1 MSYFTAERNADSFKN
16 EQDGRNNQGCFI
28 SFLFHFFLFSF
39 SVFCFFCF
47 FFCFHS
53 GEGMMPSYLPVTST
67 NSDRNCPIERY
78 YLDILSFLLLIHVR
92 DVSKWSLL
100 WSRKSSKDSVVW
112 SDIGRCIKDF
122 ELTMAWWLAERHII
136 VYFDRLG
143 ECSPEKDCCRYWWLT
158 FRQPER
164 KSLLES
170 RGRET
175 VRQLRGDHGTG

>member
-1 MSYFTAERNADSFKN
+1 MSYFTAELNADSFKN

-28 SFLFHFFLFSF
+28 SFLFHFMAFKWRGHDAFVPTCNIDEFWPQLSYWEVVQSWIVLF
-39 SVFCFFCF
+39 
-47 FFCFHS
+47 
-53 GEGMMPSYLPVTST
+53 
-67 NSDRNCPIERY
+67 RY
-78 YLDILSFLLLIHVR
+78 YIHVT
-92 DVSKWSLL
+92 VTSKWSLL

-122 ELTMAWWLAERHII
+122 DLTMAWLLAERHII
-136 VYFDRLG
+136 VYFDRPG

-170 RGRET
+170 SGRET

>member
-1 MSYFTAERNADSFKN
+1 MRTHLKMNKMAATIKVVLSLF
-16 EQDGRNNQGCFI
+16 CFI
-28 SFLFHFFLFSF
+28 LWLS
-39 SVFCFFCF
+39 
-47 FFCFHS
+47 S

-112 SDIGRCIKDF
+112 SDIGRRIKDF

-136 VYFDRLG
+136 VYFDRPG

>member
-1 MSYFTAERNADSFKN
+1 MSYFTAEMRTHLKMNKMAATIKVVLSLF
-16 EQDGRNNQGCFI
+16 CFI
-28 SFLFHFFLFSF
+28 LWLS
-39 SVFCFFCF
+39 
-47 FFCFHS
+47 S

-78 YLDILSFLLLIHVR
+78 FSLGLYYLDILSFLLLIHVT
-92 DVSKWSLL
+92 DASKWSLL

-136 VYFDRLG
+136 VYFDRPG

-170 RGRET
+170 SGRET